1 MESKPPDMTKKDRIR
16 EAVFESPWATQQEIA
31 DDVGASRSTVADV
44 VSERPELQQ
53 VRQAFR
59 EGFELDA
66 TEGNLERLAAMD
78 GVPGAVATRLRESA
92 DADDLDGIRIDLRVT
107 KPDT

>member
-1 MESKPPDMTKKDRIR
+1 MTKKERIR

-59 EGFELDA
+59 DGFELPA
-66 TEGNLERLAAMD
+66 TEENLDRLAEMT

-107 KPDT
+107 AAESTIDE